1 MRVRKAP
8 EIRLGAIFSVHKAV
22 NQIMVAVA
30 RELTGLDIARD
41 ERQRQTFW
49 EATVGQLQ
57 PALVGTNKPRS
68 RKQIRRL
75 LSPIVVVRIDPDTDS
90 SNENTLCYSLSAGSL
105 RGHCLPWPKRRAD
118 AS

>member
-75 LSPIVVVRIDPDTDS
+75 LSPIVVERILILVQVQLTKIS
-90 SNENTLCYSLSAGSL
+90 ILAMLSAIPL
-105 RGHCLPWPKRRAD
+105 DFVWP
-118 AS
+118 

>member
-22 NQIMVAVA
+22 NQIMVAVVHG
-30 RELTGLDIARD
+30 LTGLDIARD

-75 LSPIVVVRIDPDTDS
+75 LSPIVVERILILVQVQLTKIS
-90 SNENTLCYSLSAGSL
+90 ILAMLSAIPL
-105 RGHCLPWPKRRAD
+105 DFVWP
-118 AS
+118 

>member
-22 NQIMVAVA
+22 NQIMVAVVC
-30 RELTGLDIARD
+30 ELTGLDIARD

-75 LSPIVVVRIDPDTDS
+75 LSPIVVVRISFWSSS
-90 SNENTLCYSLSAGSL
+90 SNEIRGSTKYAIRCL
-105 RGHCLPWPKRRAD
+105 LGVCGHGLP
-118 AS
+118 

>member
-22 NQIMVAVA
+22 NQIMVAVVHG
-30 RELTGLDIARD
+30 LTGLDIARD

-75 LSPIVVVRIDPDTDS
+75 LSPIVVGRILMILVQVQLTKIS
-90 SNENTLCYSLSAGSL
+90 ILAMLSAIPL
-105 RGHCLPWPKRRAD
+105 DFVWP
-118 AS
+118 

>member
-75 LSPIVVVRIDPDTDS
+75 LSPIVVGRILMILVQVQLTKISILAMLYGIPLDFV
-90 SNENTLCYSLSAGSL
+90 
-105 RGHCLPWPKRRAD
+105 WP
-118 AS
+118 

>member
-75 LSPIVVVRIDPDTDS
+75 LSPIVVERILIIVQVQLTKIS
-90 SNENTLCYSLSAGSL
+90 ILAMLSAIPL
-105 RGHCLPWPKRRAD
+105 DFVWP
-118 AS
+118 